1 MLISFVKIK
10 GDFASNRSE
19 KLKIKEEFFRK
30 SKSISFFRTFP
41 DLILTSFGRIIE
53 EK

>member
-19 KLKIKEEFFRK
+19 KLKIKEEFFIK
-30 SKSISFFRTFP
+30 SKSIFFRTFW
-41 DLILTSFGRIIE
+41 DLILISFGRIIE